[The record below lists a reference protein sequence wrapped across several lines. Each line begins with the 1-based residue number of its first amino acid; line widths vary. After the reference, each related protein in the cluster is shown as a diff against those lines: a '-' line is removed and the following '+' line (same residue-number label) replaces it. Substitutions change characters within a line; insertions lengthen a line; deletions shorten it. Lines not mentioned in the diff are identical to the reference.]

1 MRTTIAIA
9 AAAAIALTAL
19 PAAALAGGSDQGRS
33 LDCGDLQVNPAK
45 PKLGLPKK
53 GAYEL
58 NSFNKRGQTPLPCAK
73 VRAFAKAYVA
83 NGTVPSGYR
92 VKGYPNMIGR
102 DFYKT
107 GTGTSAG
114 FQIIWMK

>member
-9 AAAAIALTAL
+9 AAVVALTAL